1 MSTKGSR
8 NYRPNIHFTPPAM
21 WTNDPNGMVYVNG
34 IYHLFYQHYPEAP
47 NWGPMHW
54 GHAVSRDL
62 LHWKHMPIA
71 LYPDELGM
79 IFSGSCVYDR
89 ENTSGYGT
97 KEKPPIVAVYT
108 NHGRHGLEQQSI
120 AYSTDGIHF
129 EKSYQNPVIP
139 NPGISDFR
147 DPKAFYN
154 PVKNCWSLVLAA
166 GDRVH
171 FYKSEDL
178 KRWEKTGEFGPEENL
193 ASGVWECPDLFQVEA
208 EDGRKLWVLIV
219 SMTTTTEDGR
229 CRTQYFLGDFDGDK
243 FILKQEEKEPLWI
256 DFGFDN
262 YAGVTFQNL
271 EEPLFLGWAM
281 NWGYANE
288 TPTGEYCGQMT
299 LARSLRAVKTEKGY
313 RLAASF
319 AGLEK
324 YQHSA
329 YPVNH
334 MQRLYTDTFGMK
346 VTGTKKIT
354 LSNALGQKLV
364 IQVTEDE
371 IFVDRTHAGEHSF
384 HEQFQMPQY
393 CSVRIPRM
401 KQDGKMELIFDVS
414 VLEVLADDGL
424 IPVSMVAYPEAPYD
438 QVLLEGSGNVEIYE
452 IRE

>member
-62 LHWKHMPIA
+62 LHWKHMSIA

-97 KEKPPIVAVYT
+97 KEKPLIVAVYT

-178 KRWEKTGEFGPEENL
+178 KRWEKTGEFGPEGNL

-243 FILKQEEKEPLWI
+243 FIQQQKEEEPLWI

-271 EEPLFLGWAM
+271 EQPLFLGWAM

-334 MQRLYTDTFGMK
+334 MQRLCTDTFGMK

-401 KQDGKMELIFDVS
+401 KRDGEMELIFDVS

>member
-8 NYRPNIHFTPPAM
+8 NYRPNIHFTPPVM
-21 WTNDPNGMVYVNG
+21 WINDPNGMVYVNG

-79 IFSGSCVYDR
+79 FFSGSCVYDR

-108 NHGRHGLEQQSI
+108 NHRSDGLEQQSI
-120 AYSTDGIHF
+120 AYSTDGMHF

-178 KRWEKTGEFGPEENL
+178 KRWEKTGEFGPEGNL

-334 MQRLYTDTFGMK
+334 MQRLCTDTFGMK

-371 IFVDRTHAGEHSF
+371 VFVDRTHAGEHAF

-424 IPVSMVAYPEAPYD
+424 IPVSMVVYPESPYD
-438 QVLLEGSGNVEIYE
+438 QVFLEGSGNVEIYE

>member
-178 KRWEKTGEFGPEENL
+178 KRWEKTGEFGPEGNL

-271 EEPLFLGWAM
+271 EQPLFLGWAM

-334 MQRLYTDTFGMK
+334 MQRLCTDTFGMK

-401 KQDGKMELIFDVS
+401 KRDGEMELIFDVS

>member
-178 KRWEKTGEFGPEENL
+178 KRWEKTGEFGPEGNL

-243 FILKQEEKEPLWI
+243 FIQQQKEEEPLWI

-271 EEPLFLGWAM
+271 EQPLFLGWAM

-334 MQRLYTDTFGMK
+334 MQRLCTDTFGMK

-401 KQDGKMELIFDVS
+401 KQDGEMELIFDVS

>member
-178 KRWEKTGEFGPEENL
+178 KRWEKTGEFGPEGNL
-193 ASGVWECPDLFQVEA
+193 ASGVWECPDLFPVEA

-271 EEPLFLGWAM
+271 KEPLFLGWAM

-334 MQRLYTDTFGMK
+334 MQRLCTDTFGMK

-371 IFVDRTHAGEHSF
+371 IFVDRTHAGEHAF

-393 CSVRIPRM
+393 CSVRLPRM
-401 KQDGKMELIFDVS
+401 KRDGEMELIFDVS

-438 QVLLEGSGNVEIYE
+438 QVLLEGSGNVELYE

>member
-178 KRWEKTGEFGPEENL
+178 KRWEKTGEFGPEGNL

-229 CRTQYFLGDFDGDK
+229 CRTQYFLGDFDGDT
-243 FILKQEEKEPLWI
+243 FIQQQKEEEPLWI

-271 EEPLFLGWAM
+271 EQPLFLGWAM

-438 QVLLEGSGNVEIYE
+438 QVLLEGSGNVELYE

>member
-178 KRWEKTGEFGPEENL
+178 KRWEKTGEFGPEGNL

-243 FILKQEEKEPLWI
+243 FIQQQKEEEPLWI

-271 EEPLFLGWAM
+271 EQPLFLGWAM

-334 MQRLYTDTFGMK
+334 MQRLCTDTFGMK

-401 KQDGKMELIFDVS
+401 KRDGEMELIFDVS

-438 QVLLEGSGNVEIYE
+438 QVLLEGSGNVELYE

>member
-178 KRWEKTGEFGPEENL
+178 KRWEKTGEFGPEGNL

-243 FILKQEEKEPLWI
+243 FIQQQKEEEPLWI

-334 MQRLYTDTFGMK
+334 MQRLCTDTFGMK

-393 CSVRIPRM
+393 CSVRLPRM

-424 IPVSMVAYPEAPYD
+424 IPVSMVVYPESPYD
-438 QVLLEGSGNVEIYE
+438 QVFLEGSGNVEIYE

>member
-178 KRWEKTGEFGPEENL
+178 KRWEKTGEFGPEGNL

-371 IFVDRTHAGEHSF
+371 VFVDRTHAGEHAF

-438 QVLLEGSGNVEIYE
+438 QVLLEGSGNVELYE

>member
-62 LHWKHMPIA
+62 LHWKHMPMA

-178 KRWEKTGEFGPEENL
+178 KRWEKTGEFGPEGNL

-243 FILKQEEKEPLWI
+243 FIQQQKEEEPLWI

-334 MQRLYTDTFGMK
+334 MQRLCTDTFGMK

-393 CSVRIPRM
+393 CSVRLPRM
-401 KQDGKMELIFDVS
+401 KRDGEMELIFDVS

-438 QVLLEGSGNVEIYE
+438 QVLLEGSGNVELYE

>member
-8 NYRPNIHFTPPAM
+8 NYRPNIHFTPPVM

-62 LHWKHMPIA
+62 LHWKHMPMA

-89 ENTSGYGT
+89 ENTSGYGM

-334 MQRLYTDTFGMK
+334 MQRLCTDTFGMK

-354 LSNALGQKLV
+354 LSNAHGQKLV

-371 IFVDRTHAGEHSF
+371 VFVDRTHAGEHAF

-393 CSVRIPRM
+393 CSVRLPRM
-401 KQDGKMELIFDVS
+401 KRDGEMELIFDVS

-424 IPVSMVAYPEAPYD
+424 IPVSMVVYPESPYD
-438 QVLLEGSGNVEIYE
+438 QVLLEGSGNVELYE

>member
-8 NYRPNIHFTPPAM
+8 NYRPNIHFTPPVM

-62 LHWKHMPIA
+62 LHWKHMPMA

-89 ENTSGYGT
+89 ENTSGYGM

-178 KRWEKTGEFGPEENL
+178 KRWEKTGEFGPEGNL

-243 FILKQEEKEPLWI
+243 FILQQKEEEPLWM

-401 KQDGKMELIFDVS
+401 KQDGEMELIFDVS

>member
-8 NYRPNIHFTPPAM
+8 NYRPNIHFTPPVM

-108 NHGRHGLEQQSI
+108 NHRSDGLEQQSI
-120 AYSTDGIHF
+120 AYSTDGMHF

-166 GDRVH
+166 VDRVH

-178 KRWEKTGEFGPEENL
+178 KRWEKTGEFGPEGNL

-271 EEPLFLGWAM
+271 EQPLFLGWAM

-334 MQRLYTDTFGMK
+334 MQKLCTDTFGMK

-354 LSNALGQKLV
+354 LSNAHGQKLV

-371 IFVDRTHAGEHSF
+371 VFVDRTHAGEHAF

-424 IPVSMVAYPEAPYD
+424 IPVSMVVYPEAPYD
-438 QVLLEGSGNVEIYE
+438 QVSLEGSGNVELYE

>member
-178 KRWEKTGEFGPEENL
+178 KRWEKTGEFGPEGNL

-243 FILKQEEKEPLWI
+243 FIQQQKEEEPLWI

-334 MQRLYTDTFGMK
+334 MQRLCTDTFGMK

-354 LSNALGQKLV
+354 LSNAHGQKLV

-371 IFVDRTHAGEHSF
+371 VFVDRTHAGEHAF

-424 IPVSMVAYPEAPYD
+424 IPVSMVVYPEAPYD

>member
-178 KRWEKTGEFGPEENL
+178 KRWEKTGEFGPEGNL

-243 FILKQEEKEPLWI
+243 FIQQQKEEEPLWI

-334 MQRLYTDTFGMK
+334 MQRLCTDTFGMK

-371 IFVDRTHAGEHSF
+371 VFVDRTHAGEHAF

>member
-178 KRWEKTGEFGPEENL
+178 KRWEKTGEFGPEGNL

-243 FILKQEEKEPLWI
+243 FIQQQKEEEPLWI

-334 MQRLYTDTFGMK
+334 MQRLCTDTFGMK

-401 KQDGKMELIFDVS
+401 KRDGEMELIFDVS

-438 QVLLEGSGNVEIYE
+438 QVLLEGSGNVELYE

>member
-178 KRWEKTGEFGPEENL
+178 KRWEKTGEFGPEGNL

-334 MQRLYTDTFGMK
+334 MQRLCTDTFGMK

-371 IFVDRTHAGEHSF
+371 IFVDRTHAGEHAF

>member
-8 NYRPNIHFTPPAM
+8 NYRPNIHFTPPVM

-178 KRWEKTGEFGPEENL
+178 KRWEKTGEFGPEGNL

-243 FILKQEEKEPLWI
+243 FIQQQKEEEPLWI

-271 EEPLFLGWAM
+271 EQPLFLGWAM

-334 MQRLYTDTFGMK
+334 MQRLCTDTFGMK

-393 CSVRIPRM
+393 CSVRLPRM
-401 KQDGKMELIFDVS
+401 KRDGEMELIFDVS

-438 QVLLEGSGNVEIYE
+438 QVLLEGSGNVELYE

>member
-178 KRWEKTGEFGPEENL
+178 KRWEKTGEFGPEGNL

-243 FILKQEEKEPLWI
+243 FIQQQKEEEPLWI

-271 EEPLFLGWAM
+271 EQPLFLGWAM

-334 MQRLYTDTFGMK
+334 MQRLCTDTFGMK

-393 CSVRIPRM
+393 CSVRLPRM
-401 KQDGKMELIFDVS
+401 KQDGEMELIFDVS

>member
-8 NYRPNIHFTPPAM
+8 NYRPNIHFTPPVM

-62 LHWKHMPIA
+62 LHWKHMPMA

-178 KRWEKTGEFGPEENL
+178 KRWEKTGEFGPEGNL

-243 FILKQEEKEPLWI
+243 FIQQQKEEEPLWI

-271 EEPLFLGWAM
+271 EQPLFLGWAM

-334 MQRLYTDTFGMK
+334 MQRLCTDTFGMK

-371 IFVDRTHAGEHSF
+371 VFVDRTHAGEHAF

-438 QVLLEGSGNVEIYE
+438 QVLLEGSGNVELYE

>member
-21 WTNDPNGMVYVNG
+21 WTNDPNGMVYING

-47 NWGPMHW
+47 NWGPMYW

-62 LHWKHMPIA
+62 LHWEHKPIA
-71 LYPDELGM
+71 LHPDELGV

-120 AYSTDGIHF
+120 AYSTDGMHF

-178 KRWEKTGEFGPEENL
+178 KRWEKTGEFGPEGNL

-243 FILKQEEKEPLWI
+243 FIQQQKEEEPLWI

-329 YPVNH
+329 YPVKH

-371 IFVDRTHAGEHSF
+371 IFVDRTHAGEHAF

-438 QVLLEGSGNVEIYE
+438 QVLLEGSGNVELYE

>member
-1 MSTKGSR
+1 MSTKGRR
-8 NYRPNIHFTPPAM
+8 NYRPNIHFTPPVM

-34 IYHLFYQHYPEAP
+34 IYHLFYQHYPEVP

-62 LHWKHMPIA
+62 LHWKHMPMA

-178 KRWEKTGEFGPEENL
+178 KRWEKTGEFGPEGNL
-193 ASGVWECPDLFQVEA
+193 ASGVWECPYLFQVEA

-271 EEPLFLGWAM
+271 EQPLFLGWAM

-334 MQRLYTDTFGMK
+334 MQRLCTDTFGMK

-371 IFVDRTHAGEHSF
+371 VFVDRTHAGEHAF
-384 HEQFQMPQY
+384 HEQFRMPQY

-424 IPVSMVAYPEAPYD
+424 IPVSMVVYPEAPYD
-438 QVLLEGSGNVEIYE
+438 QVSLEGSGNVEIYE

>member
-8 NYRPNIHFTPPAM
+8 NYRPNIHFTPPVM

-62 LHWKHMPIA
+62 LHWKHMPMA

-178 KRWEKTGEFGPEENL
+178 KRWEKTGEFGPEGNL

-243 FILKQEEKEPLWI
+243 FILQQKEEEPLWM

-334 MQRLYTDTFGMK
+334 MQRLCTDTFGMK

-371 IFVDRTHAGEHSF
+371 VFVDRTHAGEHAF
-384 HEQFQMPQY
+384 HEQFRMPQY

-424 IPVSMVAYPEAPYD
+424 IPVSMVVYPEAPYD
-438 QVLLEGSGNVEIYE
+438 QVSLEGSGNVEIYE

>member
-8 NYRPNIHFTPPAM
+8 NYRPNIHFTPPVM

-62 LHWKHMPIA
+62 LHWKHMPMA

-108 NHGRHGLEQQSI
+108 NHRSDGLEQQSI
-120 AYSTDGIHF
+120 AYSTDGMHF

-178 KRWEKTGEFGPEENL
+178 KRWEKTGEFGPEGNL

-243 FILKQEEKEPLWI
+243 FILQQKEEEPLWI

-271 EEPLFLGWAM
+271 EQPLFLGWAM

-334 MQRLYTDTFGMK
+334 MQRLCTDTFGMK

-354 LSNALGQKLV
+354 LSNAHGQKLV

-371 IFVDRTHAGEHSF
+371 VFVDRTHAGEHAF

-424 IPVSMVAYPEAPYD
+424 IPVSMVVYPEAPYD
-438 QVLLEGSGNVEIYE
+438 QVSLEGSGNVELYE

>member
-299 LARSLRAVKTEKGY
+299 LARSLRAVKTEKSY

-334 MQRLYTDTFGMK
+334 MQRLCTDTFGMK

-354 LSNALGQKLV
+354 LSNAHGQKLV

-371 IFVDRTHAGEHSF
+371 VFVDRTHAGEHAF

-393 CSVRIPRM
+393 CSVRLPRM
-401 KQDGKMELIFDVS
+401 KRDGEMELIFDVS

-424 IPVSMVAYPEAPYD
+424 IPVSMVVYPESPYD
-438 QVLLEGSGNVEIYE
+438 QVLLEGSGNVELYE

>member
-178 KRWEKTGEFGPEENL
+178 KRWEKTGEFGPEGNL

-243 FILKQEEKEPLWI
+243 FIQQQKEEEPLWI

-271 EEPLFLGWAM
+271 EQPLFLGWAM

-334 MQRLYTDTFGMK
+334 MQRLCTDTFGMK

-393 CSVRIPRM
+393 CSVRLPRM
-401 KQDGKMELIFDVS
+401 KRDGEMELIFDVS

>member
-178 KRWEKTGEFGPEENL
+178 KRWEKTGEFGPEGNL

-371 IFVDRTHAGEHSF
+371 IFVDRTHAGEHAF

>member
-79 IFSGSCVYDR
+79 IFSGSCVYDQ

-178 KRWEKTGEFGPEENL
+178 KRWEKTGEFGPEGNL

-243 FILKQEEKEPLWI
+243 FIQQQKEEEPLWI

-271 EEPLFLGWAM
+271 EQPLFLGWAM

-313 RLAASF
+313 RLASSF

-334 MQRLYTDTFGMK
+334 MQRLCMDTFGMK

-371 IFVDRTHAGEHSF
+371 IFVDRTHAGEHAF

-401 KQDGKMELIFDVS
+401 KRDGEMELIFDVS

-438 QVLLEGSGNVEIYE
+438 QVLLEGSGNVELYE

>member
-139 NPGISDFR
+139 NSGISDFR

-178 KRWEKTGEFGPEENL
+178 KRWEKTGEFGPEGNL

-334 MQRLYTDTFGMK
+334 MQRLCMDTFGMK

-371 IFVDRTHAGEHSF
+371 VFVDRTHAGEHAF
-384 HEQFQMPQY
+384 HEQFRMPQY

-424 IPVSMVAYPEAPYD
+424 IPVSMVVYPEAPYD
-438 QVLLEGSGNVEIYE
+438 QVSLEGSGNVEIYE

>member
-8 NYRPNIHFTPPAM
+8 NYRPNIHFTPPVM

-62 LHWKHMPIA
+62 LHWKHMPMA

-178 KRWEKTGEFGPEENL
+178 KRWEKTGEFGPEGNL

-334 MQRLYTDTFGMK
+334 MQRLCTDTFGMK
-346 VTGTKKIT
+346 VPGTKKIT
-354 LSNALGQKLV
+354 LSNAHGQKLV

-371 IFVDRTHAGEHSF
+371 VFVDRTHAGEHAF

-424 IPVSMVAYPEAPYD
+424 IPVSMVVYPEAPYD
-438 QVLLEGSGNVEIYE
+438 QVSLEGSGNVEIYE
-452 IRE
+452 ISL

>member
-8 NYRPNIHFTPPAM
+8 NYRPNIHFTPPVM

-62 LHWKHMPIA
+62 LHWKHMPMA

-178 KRWEKTGEFGPEENL
+178 KRWEKTGEFGPEGNL

-243 FILKQEEKEPLWI
+243 FILQQKEEEPLWI

-271 EEPLFLGWAM
+271 EQPLFLGWAM

-334 MQRLYTDTFGMK
+334 MQRLCTDTFGMK

-371 IFVDRTHAGEHSF
+371 VFVDRTHAGEHSF
-384 HEQFQMPQY
+384 HEQFRMPQY

-424 IPVSMVAYPEAPYD
+424 IPVSMVVYPEAPYD
-438 QVLLEGSGNVEIYE
+438 QVSLEGSGNVEIYE

>member
-154 PVKNCWSLVLAA
+154 PVKNCWSLVLAT

-178 KRWEKTGEFGPEENL
+178 KRWEKTGEFGPEGNL

-401 KQDGKMELIFDVS
+401 KRDGEMELIFDVS

>member
-178 KRWEKTGEFGPEENL
+178 KRWEKTGEFGPEGNL

-243 FILKQEEKEPLWI
+243 FIQQQKEEEPLWI

-271 EEPLFLGWAM
+271 EQPLFLGWAM

-334 MQRLYTDTFGMK
+334 MQRLCTDTFGMK

>member
-8 NYRPNIHFTPPAM
+8 NYRPNIHFTPPVM

-178 KRWEKTGEFGPEENL
+178 KRWEKTGEFGPEGNL

-243 FILKQEEKEPLWI
+243 FILQQKEEEPLWM

-334 MQRLYTDTFGMK
+334 MQRLCTDTFGMK

>member
-178 KRWEKTGEFGPEENL
+178 KRWEKTGEFGPEGNL

-229 CRTQYFLGDFDGDK
+229 CRTQYFLGDFDGDT
-243 FILKQEEKEPLWI
+243 FIQQQKEEEPLWI

-271 EEPLFLGWAM
+271 EQPLFLGWAM

-334 MQRLYTDTFGMK
+334 MQRLCTDTFGMK

-371 IFVDRTHAGEHSF
+371 IFVDRTHAGKHSF

-393 CSVRIPRM
+393 CSVRLPRM
-401 KQDGKMELIFDVS
+401 KRDGEMELIFDVS

-438 QVLLEGSGNVEIYE
+438 QVLLEGSGNVELYE

>member
-8 NYRPNIHFTPPAM
+8 NYRPNIHFTPPVM

-62 LHWKHMPIA
+62 LHWKHMPMA

-178 KRWEKTGEFGPEENL
+178 KRWEKTGEFGPEGNL

-243 FILKQEEKEPLWI
+243 FILQQKEEEPLWM

-334 MQRLYTDTFGMK
+334 MQRLCTDTFGMK

-371 IFVDRTHAGEHSF
+371 VFVDRTHAGEHSF
-384 HEQFQMPQY
+384 HEQFRMPQY

-424 IPVSMVAYPEAPYD
+424 IPVSMVVYPEAPYD
-438 QVLLEGSGNVEIYE
+438 QVSLEGSGNVEIYE

>member
-178 KRWEKTGEFGPEENL
+178 KRWEKTGEFGPEGNL

-243 FILKQEEKEPLWI
+243 FIQQQKEEEPLWI

-271 EEPLFLGWAM
+271 EQPLFLGWAM

-334 MQRLYTDTFGMK
+334 MQRLCTDTFGMK

-371 IFVDRTHAGEHSF
+371 VFVDRTHAGEHAF
-384 HEQFQMPQY
+384 HEQFRMPQY

-424 IPVSMVAYPEAPYD
+424 IPVSMVVYPEAPYD
-438 QVLLEGSGNVEIYE
+438 QVSLEGSGNVEIYE